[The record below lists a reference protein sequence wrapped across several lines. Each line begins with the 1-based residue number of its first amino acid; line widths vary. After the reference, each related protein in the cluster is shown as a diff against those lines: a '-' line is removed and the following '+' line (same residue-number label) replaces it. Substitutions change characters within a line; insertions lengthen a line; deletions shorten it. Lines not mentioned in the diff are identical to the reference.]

1 MSSSF
6 CLGVSQVFE
15 ITACNGGTEGPE
27 RHATK
32 SDYHLSG
39 VVNQLQFHVF
49 TRAVSTNLKIL
60 SHCLYHNFL
69 NVQNHQ
75 YNYKLYPNLF
85 I

>member
-39 VVNQLQFHVF
+39 VGEPVTTPCFHACCVNK
-49 TRAVSTNLKIL
+49 SKDIKSL
-60 SHCLYHNFL
+60 SL
-69 NVQNHQ
+69 
-75 YNYKLYPNLF
+75 P
-85 I
+85 